1 MCVFQKF
8 RPLEVFEE
16 QQEVKLTEGLLW
28 ARPASQAST
37 HRVLMTT
44 TVMANL

>member
-8 RPLEVFEE
+8 RPLEVLE
-16 QQEVKLTEGLLW
+16 QQREVKPTEDFLW
-28 ARPASQAST
+28 TRQGASQEST

-44 TVMANL
+44 